1 METGGDTIEIRRDW
15 LRLAEIHWR
24 DGSLIE
30 FIFLRKKKR
39 EPQRRLPL
47 RPYGPTRLS
56 FRPNYA
62 KAVYGPYG
70 LDI

>member
-1 METGGDTIEIRRDW
+1 VETGRDTIEIVRDSWRFIETGGDTIEIHRDW

-39 EPQRRLPL
+39 EPQ
-47 RPYGPTRLS
+47 
-56 FRPNYA
+56 
-62 KAVYGPYG
+62 
-70 LDI
+70 

>member
-1 METGGDTIEIRRDW
+1 MEIHRDWWRHDRDSWRFIETGGDTIETHRDW

-39 EPQRRLPL
+39 EPQ
-47 RPYGPTRLS
+47 
-56 FRPNYA
+56 
-62 KAVYGPYG
+62 
-70 LDI
+70 

>member
-1 METGGDTIEIRRDW
+1 VETGRDTIEIVRDSWRFVETGGDTIETSRDW

-39 EPQRRLPL
+39 EPQ
-47 RPYGPTRLS
+47 
-56 FRPNYA
+56 
-62 KAVYGPYG
+62 
-70 LDI
+70 